1 MFDQASVAGDVI
13 VGENT
18 TPTWL
23 RLHSEM
29 KSATRR
35 RSAWDAEHA
44 RHLREAEALQLW
56 NHFGYVSI
64 LEYLERE
71 HGIDPR
77 TALDRLRV
85 SHALGELPLLEAELE
100 NGAFTYSHV
109 RELVR
114 IMTPDTE
121 ERWIGAAKGKT
132 VGQVQELVAGRA
144 KGDDPDDP
152 TDPDLRRRRLTFEV
166 TPQTLAMFRQAK
178 AAIEGEL
185 GHRLDEDDLLQ
196 IIFQRALEPGEGAST
211 PAQISICAHCDR
223 GWQDGAGI
231 RAELEPADLERA
243 RCDADHLGPVDAAEP
258 ARTRATISPRLRK
271 QILNRDH
278 HRCVVPGCRSAR
290 NLDLHH
296 IVHQADGGGHQA
308 WNLCT
313 CCAGHHRQLHRGLL
327 AIEGRAPEELQF
339 TWARPDDDSGE
350 PRAHVSTN
358 ASHGGRTGHDPAHA
372 NPSRDDRPP
381 PPGRERMGA
390 NRGQEITRGRSSVSS
405 TSCSFEAATLR
416 AQACDALVGLGWKRS
431 IAAAAVDE
439 ARPYVGTDAD
449 LHAWIREALRRC
461 PKPIH

>member
-1 MFDQASVAGDVI
+1 MFDQASVESGAAGAESGV
-13 VGENT
+13 
-18 TPTWL
+18 PTWL
-23 RLHSEM
+23 RLHGEM
-29 KSATRR
+29 QCATRR
-35 RSAWDAEHA
+35 RSAWDAQHA

-100 NGAFTYSHV
+100 EGAFAYSHV

-114 IMTPDTE
+114 VMTPDTE

-132 VGQVQELVAGRA
+132 VSQVQELVAGRA
-144 KGDDPDDP
+144 KGADPEDP
-152 TDPDLRRRRLTFEV
+152 TDPDLRRRRLSFEV

-178 AAIEGEL
+178 AAIESEL

-196 IIFQRALEPGEGAST
+196 IIFQRALEPGEGASA
-211 PAQISICAHCDR
+211 PVQISICAHCDR

-231 RAELEPADLERA
+231 RAELDPADLDRA
-243 RCDADHLGPVDAAEP
+243 RCDADHLGHVDAAEP
-258 ARTRATISPRLRK
+258 ARMRATITPRLRK

-296 IVHQADGGGHQA
+296 IEHQANGGGHQPS
-308 WNLCT
+308 NLCT

-327 AIEGRAPEELQF
+327 SIEGRAPDELRF
-339 TWARPDDDSGE
+339 TWRRADDDSS
-350 PRAHVSTN
+350 PVRAHVSTN
-358 ASHGGRTGHDPAHA
+358 PRHALRCRPLRSDGERGNAKEADPHTV
-372 NPSRDDRPP
+372 PESSGPP
-381 PPGRERMGA
+381 P
-390 NRGQEITRGRSSVSS
+390 SSGG
-405 TSCSFEAATLR
+405 CAFDAAALR
-416 AQACDALVGLGWKRS
+416 AQARDALVGLGWKRS

-439 ARPYVGTDAD
+439 ARPSLGTDAGID
-449 LHAWIREALRRC
+449 AWIREALRRC
-461 PKPIH
+461 PKPIG